1 MTTRHFYY
9 LTVIADMGN
18 LSAAA
23 EKLQISQP
31 ALSKF
36 LTEYETSLGFQIFL
50 RYHRHLVPTSEG
62 RCVIEYAHKI
72 VSEQNRLSQSLR
84 PIINMNHT
92 YIHLGTG
99 PNRGSMI
106 YSRIYQPFMK
116 RYPDIS
122 LSLTELYS
130 SKQTDAI
137 LKGQVDLAIGSGKSS
152 DKVTDIPVA
161 REELLVALPTA
172 HPLSSSDKVRLTDLK
187 DTPFVLQGP
196 RHNIR
201 ILADGL
207 FKEAGF
213 EPVITFESDNVI
225 IVDSM
230 LHQAAGAGFVSKKYA
245 APCNELVFLPLDPP
259 VYQETHIRFPLG
271 HKLTEPEQYLVFLLI
286 RDFQSNP
293 DRRFEIIPSKEVNDF
308 LQAANPAVSSTN
320 SSVSTPNRHMTAS
333 SVQAPSKV
341 SLNPQLLRYV
351 IAIVDEKSLT
361 KAAEKFYLTQP
372 TLSRYLH
379 GIEKMLGTKLFTREH
394 NRLRPTN
401 AGKVFVNFARNILQ
415 IEEEMSEHIKTYQ
428 QGHEGSI
435 YLQFDSSL
443 LHIIQTQVVPVFKE
457 QHPDI
462 QLNVNT
468 NSREQIQESLLNAS
482 ADYGVYF
489 SCEEEHPIL
498 DSRIL
503 SEDELVYC
511 SRSTPL
517 SEPSEL
523 SKTMTV
529 PKGNPLRDEQERLF
543 KQLYP
548 TVPRPFCEAVPSV
561 LLFLERNGVGNT
573 ILPSKIMRDSQEDCH
588 FLTPSQG
595 YFLIMA
601 HHPIRTMPPVTRDLE
616 TLLYDTFETY
626 FEHYDEMFS

>member
-1 MTTRHFYY
+1 MTTRQFYY
-9 LTVIADMGN
+9 LTVIADLGN

-23 EKLQISQP
+23 QKLQISQP

-36 LTEYETSLGFQIFL
+36 LTEYEASLGFQIFL
-50 RYHRHLVPTSEG
+50 RYHRHLAPTSVG

-84 PIINMNHT
+84 TIINRDHAC
-92 YIHLGTG
+92 IRLGTT
-99 PNRGSMI
+99 PNRGSVI
-106 YSRIYQPFMK
+106 YSRIYQTFMD

-122 LSLTELYS
+122 LSLTERYS
-130 SKQTDAI
+130 NEQTEAV
-137 LKGQVDLAIGSGKSS
+137 LKGQVDLTIGSGKSS

-161 REELLVALPTA
+161 HEELLVALPAA
-172 HPLSSSDKVRLTDLK
+172 HPLASSDKVRLSDLK

-201 ILADGL
+201 ILAEEL

-230 LHQAAGAGFVSKKYA
+230 LHHAAGAGFVSKKYA
-245 APCNELVFLPLDPP
+245 VPCNELVFLPLDPP

-271 HKLTEPEQYLVFLLI
+271 HKLTEPEQYLAFLLI
-286 RDFQSNP
+286 RDIQSNP
-293 DRRFEIIPSKEVNDF
+293 EQRFEIIPSKEVNDL
-308 LQAANPAVSSTN
+308 LQAADPDMSSKNDPASIQGG
-320 SSVSTPNRHMTAS
+320 HAAAS
-333 SVQAPSKV
+333 SVQGYSELN
-341 SLNPQLLRYV
+341 LNPQLLRYV

-379 GIEKMLGTKLFTREH
+379 GMEKMLGARLFTREH
-394 NRLRPTN
+394 NKLLPTN

-428 QGHEGSI
+428 QGHDGGI
-435 YLQFDSSL
+435 YLQCDPSL
-443 LHIIQTQVVPVFKE
+443 LHIIQTQVIPSFKK

-462 QLNVNT
+462 QLNVST

-503 SEDELVYC
+503 DEDELVYC
-511 SRSTPL
+511 SKHDLLSDPL
-517 SEPSEL
+517 EHT
-523 SKTMTV
+523 KIMTV
-529 PKGNPLRDEQERLF
+529 PKGNPLYAEQKRLF
-543 KQLYP
+543 QQLYLTFP
-548 TVPRPFCEAVPSV
+548 ATSCEAVPSI
-561 LLFLERNGVGNT
+561 LFFLEKNGIGNT
-573 ILPSKIMRDSQEDCH
+573 ILPSKTMANNPDDRH
-588 FLTPSQG
+588 FLTPAPG

-626 FEHYDEMFS
+626 FEHFAELFS

>member
-213 EPVITFESDNVI
+213 
-225 IVDSM
+225 
-230 LHQAAGAGFVSKKYA
+230 
-245 APCNELVFLPLDPP
+245 
-259 VYQETHIRFPLG
+259 
-271 HKLTEPEQYLVFLLI
+271 
-286 RDFQSNP
+286 
-293 DRRFEIIPSKEVNDF
+293 
-308 LQAANPAVSSTN
+308 
-320 SSVSTPNRHMTAS
+320 
-333 SVQAPSKV
+333 
-341 SLNPQLLRYV
+341 
-351 IAIVDEKSLT
+351 
-361 KAAEKFYLTQP
+361 
-372 TLSRYLH
+372 
-379 GIEKMLGTKLFTREH
+379 
-394 NRLRPTN
+394 
-401 AGKVFVNFARNILQ
+401 
-415 IEEEMSEHIKTYQ
+415 
-428 QGHEGSI
+428 
-435 YLQFDSSL
+435 
-443 LHIIQTQVVPVFKE
+443 
-457 QHPDI
+457 
-462 QLNVNT
+462 
-468 NSREQIQESLLNAS
+468 
-482 ADYGVYF
+482 
-489 SCEEEHPIL
+489 
-498 DSRIL
+498 
-503 SEDELVYC
+503 
-511 SRSTPL
+511 
-517 SEPSEL
+517 
-523 SKTMTV
+523 
-529 PKGNPLRDEQERLF
+529 
-543 KQLYP
+543 
-548 TVPRPFCEAVPSV
+548 
-561 LLFLERNGVGNT
+561 
-573 ILPSKIMRDSQEDCH
+573 
-588 FLTPSQG
+588 
-595 YFLIMA
+595 
-601 HHPIRTMPPVTRDLE
+601 
-616 TLLYDTFETY
+616 
-626 FEHYDEMFS
+626 

>member
-1 MTTRHFYY
+1 MTTRQFYY
-9 LTVIADMGN
+9 LTVISDLGN

-23 EKLQISQP
+23 QRLHISQP

-50 RYHRHLVPTSEG
+50 RYHRHLTPTSVG

-72 VSEQNRLSQSLR
+72 ISEQNRLSQSLR
-84 PIINMNHT
+84 TISNMNHAC
-92 YIHLGTG
+92 IRLGTS

-106 YSRIYQPFMK
+106 YSRVYQPFMNH
-116 RYPDIS
+116 YPDIS

-130 SKQTDAI
+130 NEQTDAV
-137 LKGQVDLAIGSGKSS
+137 LKGRVDLAIGSGKSS
-152 DKVTDIPVA
+152 DKVTDIAVA
-161 REELLVALPTA
+161 YEELLIALPTA
-172 HPLSSSDKVRLTDLK
+172 HPLASEKKIRLTDLK

-201 ILADGL
+201 ILAEEL

-230 LHQAAGAGFVSKKYA
+230 LHHAAGAGFVSKKYA
-245 APCNELVFLPLDPP
+245 APCSELVFLPLDPP

-271 HKLTEPEQYLVFLLI
+271 HTLTEPEQYLASLLI
-286 RDFQSNP
+286 RDLRSNHEH
-293 DRRFEIIPSKEVNDF
+293 RFEIIPSKEVNVL
-308 LQAANPAVSSTN
+308 LQIADSDIN
-320 SSVSTPNRHMTAS
+320 SGNNSVFMQGRHMFTS
-333 SVQAPSKV
+333 SAPVYSE
-341 SLNPQLLRYV
+341 LNLNLQLLRFV

-379 GIEKMLGTKLFTREH
+379 GLEKMVGTKLFTREH
-394 NRLRPTN
+394 NTLFPTN

-415 IEEEMSEHIKTYQ
+415 TEEEMSEHIKTYQ
-428 QGHEGSI
+428 KGHEDSI
-435 YLQFDSSL
+435 YLQCDSSL
-443 LHIIQTQVVPVFKE
+443 LHIIQTQIVPVFNE
-457 QHPDI
+457 HHPDI
-462 QLNVNT
+462 QLNVST
-468 NSREQIQESLLNAS
+468 NSREQIQEALLNAS

-503 SEDELVYC
+503 DEDELVYC
-511 SRSTPL
+511 SRNDLL
-517 SEPSEL
+517 SDPSEL
-523 SKTMTV
+523 TRTMTV
-529 PKGNPLRDEQERLF
+529 PKGNPLHEEQKRLF
-543 KQLYP
+543 LQLYQTLP
-548 TVPRPFCEAVPSV
+548 EPSCEAVPSI
-561 LLFLERNGVGNT
+561 LLFLEKNGIGNT
-573 ILPSKIMRDSQEDCH
+573 ILPSKTMTDNPNDCH
-588 FLTPSQG
+588 FLSPSPG

-626 FEHYDEMFS
+626 FEHFKEMFS